1 MKLAIMEFNFS
12 EEQNLLIKTT
22 KSFVKN
28 ELLQHEELLEK
39 TDNLPKEIYQE
50 IKKKSQEV
58 GLYAC
63 NMPTKYEGGG
73 LNAFDLTLVEKELGF
88 ASLALAEIAWRPQN
102 ILMAS
107 TGKLID
113 EYLKP
118 TVKGDRKDCIAMTE
132 PGAGSDLR
140 GMKTNA
146 ILKGGDWIIN
156 GTKHFI
162 SNAHISDYVVLF
174 ASTGKDSND
183 RNLISCFLVDL
194 NLPGVEVAK
203 GYDCVS
209 HRGYVNNIIHFNNCK
224 IPAENILGEKDM
236 GFELINTWLD
246 ATRLTVA
253 ATSVARAQRA
263 FDIAL
268 DWSANRKQ
276 FGKVIGKFQGVSF
289 KLADMAT
296 EIKLANLI
304 LMESAWKIDQGTLTS
319 QDAAMAKLFCTEMVG
334 RVSDQAIQICG
345 GMGLMSEIPLERI
358 WRDARIERIWEGTS
372 EIQRHIISRS
382 LLRPLGA

>member
-1 MKLAIMEFNFS
+1 MEFNLT
-12 EEQNLLIKTT
+12 EEQKLLIKTT
-22 KSFVKN
+22 KSFVEN
-28 ELLQHEELLEK
+28 ELLPHENLLEK
-39 TDNLPKEIYQE
+39 TNNLPKELYQE
-50 IKKKSQEV
+50 IKKKSQEI

-63 NMPTKYEGGG
+63 NMPTEYEGGG

-107 TGKLID
+107 TGKLIE

-118 TVKGDRKDCIAMTE
+118 TIKGDRKDCIAMTE

-146 ILKGGDWIIN
+146 ILKGSDWIIN

-162 SNAHISDYVVLF
+162 SNAHISDFVVLF

-194 NLPGVEVAK
+194 NLPGVEVSK

-209 HRGYVNNIIHFNNCK
+209 HRGYVNNIIHFNECK
-224 IPAENILGEKDM
+224 IPAANILGEKDM

-253 ATSVARAQRA
+253 ATSVSRAERA

-289 KLADMAT
+289 KLADMAMD
-296 EIKLANLI
+296 IKLANLI

-319 QDAAMAKLFCTEMVG
+319 KDAAMAKLFCTEMIG
-334 RVSDQAIQICG
+334 RVSDEAIQICG
-345 GMGLMSEIPLERI
+345 GMGLMEDIPLERI

>member
-1 MKLAIMEFNFS
+1 MEFNLT

-22 KSFVKN
+22 ETFVKT

-39 TDNLPKEIYQE
+39 TNNLPKELYDE
-50 IKKKSQEV
+50 IKQKSIEA

-63 NMPTKYEGGG
+63 NMPVEHGGGG
-73 LNAFDLTLVEKELGF
+73 LNAFDLTLVEKHLGF

-102 ILMAS
+102 ILMACE
-107 TGKLID
+107 GELID
-113 EYLKP
+113 QYLKP
-118 TVKGDRKDCIAMTE
+118 AITGERKDCIAMTE
-132 PGAGSDLR
+132 PEAGSDLR

-146 ILKGGDWIIN
+146 KKDGDDWIIN

-162 SNAHISDYVVLF
+162 SNAHISDFVVLF
-174 ASTGKDSND
+174 ASTGTDEQG
-183 RNLISCFLVDL
+183 RNLLSCFLVDL
-194 NLPGVEVAK
+194 HQKGVEVAK

-209 HRGYVNNIIHFNNCK
+209 HRGYVNNVINFNDCR
-224 IPAENILGEKDM
+224 IPGKNILGEKDK
-236 GFELINTWLD
+236 GFELMNVWLE

-253 ATSVARAQRA
+253 ATSVSRAERA

-296 EIKLANLI
+296 NIKAANLM
-304 LMESAWKIDQGTLTS
+304 LLESAWKIDQKTLSS
-319 QDAAMAKLFCTEMVG
+319 QDAAMTKLFCTEMLG
-334 RVSDQAIQICG
+334 KVSDEAIQICG
-345 GMGLMSEIPLERI
+345 GMGLMSDIPLERI

>member
-1 MKLAIMEFNFS
+1 MDFTFT
-12 EEQNLLIKTT
+12 EEQKLLIETT

-28 ELLQHEELLEK
+28 ELLPHEELLEK
-39 TDNLPKEIYQE
+39 SNNLPKEIYQE
-50 IKKKSQEV
+50 IKEKSQKV

-88 ASLALAEIAWRPQN
+88 ASLALAEVAWRPQN

-107 TGKLID
+107 TGKLIE

-118 TVKGDRKDCIAMTE
+118 TIKGDRKDCIAMTE

-209 HRGYVNNIIHFNNCK
+209 HRGYVNNIIHFNDCK

-253 ATSVARAQRA
+253 ATSVSRAERA

-289 KLADMAT
+289 KLADMAM

-319 QDAAMAKLFCTEMVG
+319 KDAAMAKLFCTEMIG
-334 RVSDQAIQICG
+334 RVSDEAIQICG
-345 GMGLMSEIPLERI
+345 GMGLMADIPLERI

>member
-1 MKLAIMEFNFS
+1 MEFNLT
-12 EEQNLLIKTT
+12 EEQKLLIKTT
-22 KSFVKN
+22 KSFVEN
-28 ELLQHEELLEK
+28 ELLPHENLLEK
-39 TDNLPKEIYQE
+39 TNNLPKELYQE

-63 NMPTKYEGGG
+63 NMPTEYEGGG

-107 TGKLID
+107 TGKLIE

-118 TVKGDRKDCIAMTE
+118 TIKGDRKDCIAMTE

-146 ILKGGDWIIN
+146 ILKGSDWIIN

-162 SNAHISDYVVLF
+162 SNAHISDFVVLF

-194 NLPGVEVAK
+194 NLPGVEVSK

-209 HRGYVNNIIHFNNCK
+209 HRGYVNNIIHFNECK
-224 IPAENILGEKDM
+224 IPAANILGEKDM

-253 ATSVARAQRA
+253 ATSVSRAERA

-289 KLADMAT
+289 KLADMAMD
-296 EIKLANLI
+296 IKLANLI

-319 QDAAMAKLFCTEMVG
+319 KDAAMAKLFCTEMIG
-334 RVSDQAIQICG
+334 RVSDEAIQICG
-345 GMGLMSEIPLERI
+345 GMGLMADIPLERI

>member
-1 MKLAIMEFNFS
+1 MEFNLT
-12 EEQNLLIKTT
+12 EEQKLLIKTT

-28 ELLQHEELLEK
+28 ELLPHEELLEK
-39 TDNLPKEIYQE
+39 TDNLSKELYQE

-63 NMPTKYEGGG
+63 NMPTEYEGGG

-107 TGKLID
+107 TGKLIE

-118 TVKGDRKDCIAMTE
+118 TIKGDRKDCIAMTE

-146 ILKGGDWIIN
+146 ILKGSDWIIN

-162 SNAHISDYVVLF
+162 SNAHISDFVVLF

-194 NLPGVEVAK
+194 NLPGVEVSK

-209 HRGYVNNIIHFNNCK
+209 HRGYVNNIIHFNECK
-224 IPAENILGEKDM
+224 IPAANILGEKDM

-253 ATSVARAQRA
+253 ATSVSRAERA

-289 KLADMAT
+289 KLADMAMD
-296 EIKLANLI
+296 IKLANLI

-319 QDAAMAKLFCTEMVG
+319 KDAAMAKLFCTEMIG
-334 RVSDQAIQICG
+334 RVSDEAIQICG
-345 GMGLMSEIPLERI
+345 GMGLMADIPLERI

>member
-1 MKLAIMEFNFS
+1 MEFNLT
-12 EEQNLLIKTT
+12 EEQKLLIKTT

-28 ELLQHEELLEK
+28 ELLPHEELLEK
-39 TDNLPKEIYQE
+39 TDNLPKELYQE

-63 NMPTKYEGGG
+63 NMPTEYDGGG

-107 TGKLID
+107 TGKLKE

-118 TVKGDRKDCIAMTE
+118 TIKGDRKDCIAMTE

-146 ILKGGDWIIN
+146 ILKGGDWVIN

-162 SNAHISDYVVLF
+162 SNAHISDFVVLF

-194 NLPGVEVAK
+194 NLPGVEVSK
-203 GYDCVS
+203 GYKCVS
-209 HRGYVNNIIHFNNCK
+209 HRGYVNNIIHFNECK
-224 IPAENILGEKDM
+224 IPAANILGEKDM

-253 ATSVARAQRA
+253 ATSVSRAERA

-289 KLADMAT
+289 KLADMAMD
-296 EIKLANLI
+296 IKLANLI

-319 QDAAMAKLFCTEMVG
+319 KDAAMAKLFCSEMIG
-334 RVSDQAIQICG
+334 RVSDEAIQICG
-345 GMGLMSEIPLERI
+345 GMGLMEDIPLERI

>member
-1 MKLAIMEFNFS
+1 MEFNLT
-12 EEQNLLIKTT
+12 EEQILLIKTT
-22 KSFVKN
+22 KSFVEN
-28 ELLQHEELLEK
+28 ELLSHENLLEK
-39 TDNLPKEIYQE
+39 TNNLPKELYQE

-58 GLYAC
+58 GLYSC
-63 NMPTKYEGGG
+63 NMPTEYGGGG

-107 TGKLID
+107 TGKLIE

-118 TVKGDRKDCIAMTE
+118 TIKGDRKDCIAMTE

-146 ILKGGDWIIN
+146 VLKGKDWVIN

-162 SNAHISDYVVLF
+162 SNAHISDFVVLF
-174 ASTGKDSND
+174 ASTGKDTNE

-194 NLPGVEVAK
+194 NLLGVEVSK

-209 HRGYVNNIIHFNNCK
+209 HRGYVNNIIHFNECK

-253 ATSVARAQRA
+253 ATSVSRAERA

-289 KLADMAT
+289 KLADMAMD
-296 EIKLANLI
+296 IKLANLI

-319 QDAAMAKLFCTEMVG
+319 KDAAMAKLFCTEMIG
-334 RVSDQAIQICG
+334 RVSDEAIQICG
-345 GMGLMSEIPLERI
+345 GMGLMADIPLERI

>member
-1 MKLAIMEFNFS
+1 MEFNLS
-12 EEQNLLIKTT
+12 EEQNLLINTT
-22 KSFVKN
+22 KTFVKA

-39 TDNLPKEIYQE
+39 TNNLPKELYDE
-50 IKKKSQEV
+50 IKKKSIEA

-63 NMPTKYEGGG
+63 NMQVENGGGG
-73 LNAFDLTLVEKELGF
+73 LNAFDLTLVEKHLGF

-102 ILMAS
+102 ILMACE
-107 TGKLID
+107 GELID
-113 EYLKP
+113 QYLKP
-118 TVKGDRKDCIAMTE
+118 AITGERKDCIAMTE
-132 PGAGSDLR
+132 PEAGSDLR

-146 ILKGGDWIIN
+146 KKDGDDWVIN

-162 SNAHISDYVVLF
+162 SNAHISDFVVLF
-174 ASTGKDSND
+174 ASTGTDEQG
-183 RNLISCFLVDL
+183 RNLLSCFLVDL
-194 NLPGVEVAK
+194 HQKGVEVAK

-209 HRGYVNNIIHFNNCK
+209 HRGYVNNVINFNDCR
-224 IPAENILGEKDM
+224 IPGKNILGEKDK
-236 GFELINTWLD
+236 GFELMNVWLE

-253 ATSVARAQRA
+253 ATSVSRAERA

-296 EIKLANLI
+296 NIKAANLM
-304 LMESAWKIDQGTLTS
+304 LLESAWKIDQKTLSS
-319 QDAAMAKLFCTEMVG
+319 QDAAMTKLFCTEMLG
-334 RVSDQAIQICG
+334 KVSDEAIQICG
-345 GMGLMSEIPLERI
+345 GMGLMSDIPLERI

>member
-1 MKLAIMEFNFS
+1 MNFDLS
-12 EEQNLLIKTT
+12 EEQNLLINTT
-22 KSFVKN
+22 KSFVKD
-28 ELLQHEELLEK
+28 ELLQHEEILEK
-39 TDNLPKEIYQE
+39 TNNLPKELYDE
-50 IKKKSQEV
+50 IKKKSIKA

-63 NMPTKYEGGG
+63 NMPTEYGGGG
-73 LNAFDLTLVEKELGF
+73 LNAFDLTLVEKHLGF
-88 ASLALAEIAWRPQN
+88 ASLALAEISWRPQN
-102 ILMAS
+102 ILMACE
-107 TGKLID
+107 GELID

-118 TVKGDRKDCIAMTE
+118 AITGERKDCIAMTE

-140 GMKTNA
+140 GMKTKAVKDGN
-146 ILKGGDWIIN
+146 DWVIN

-162 SNAHISDYVVLF
+162 SNAHISDFVVLF
-174 ASTGKDSND
+174 ASTGQDDNG
-183 RNLISCFLVDL
+183 RNLLSCFLVDL
-194 NLPGVEVAK
+194 KQKGVEVAK

-209 HRGYVNNIIHFNNCK
+209 HRGYVNNILHFNDCR
-224 IPAENILGEKDM
+224 IPAKNILGEKDK
-236 GFELINTWLD
+236 GFELMNVWLE

-253 ATSVARAQRA
+253 ATSVSRAERA

-296 EIKLANLI
+296 EIKLANLM

-319 QDAAMAKLFCTEMVG
+319 KDAAMTKLFCSEMVG
-334 RVSDQAIQICG
+334 RVSDEAIQICG
-345 GMGLMSEIPLERI
+345 GMGLMSDIPLERI

>member
-1 MKLAIMEFNFS
+1 MEFNLT
-12 EEQNLLIKTT
+12 EEQKLLIKTT

-28 ELLQHEELLEK
+28 ELLPHEELLEK
-39 TDNLPKEIYQE
+39 TDNLPKELYQE
-50 IKKKSQEV
+50 IKKKSQEI

-63 NMPTKYEGGG
+63 NMPTEYDGGG

-107 TGKLID
+107 TGKLIE

-118 TVKGDRKDCIAMTE
+118 TIKGDRKDCIAMTE

-162 SNAHISDYVVLF
+162 SNAHISDFVVLF

-194 NLPGVEVAK
+194 NLPGVEVSK
-203 GYDCVS
+203 GYKCVS
-209 HRGYVNNIIHFNNCK
+209 HRGYVNNIIHFNECK
-224 IPAENILGEKDM
+224 IPAANILGEKDM

-253 ATSVARAQRA
+253 ATSVSRAERA

-289 KLADMAT
+289 KLADMAMD
-296 EIKLANLI
+296 IKLANLI

-319 QDAAMAKLFCTEMVG
+319 KDAAMAKLFCTEMIG
-334 RVSDQAIQICG
+334 RVSDEAIQICG
-345 GMGLMSEIPLERI
+345 GMGLMADIPLERI

>member
-1 MKLAIMEFNFS
+1 MNFTLS
-12 EEQNLLIKTT
+12 DEQNLLINTT
-22 KSFVKN
+22 KSFVKE

-39 TDNLPKEIYQE
+39 TNNLPKELYDE
-50 IKKKSQEV
+50 IKQKSIKA

-63 NMPTKYEGGG
+63 NMPTEYGGGG
-73 LNAFDLTLVEKELGF
+73 LNAFDLTLVEKHLGF
-88 ASLALAEIAWRPQN
+88 ASLALAEISWRPQN
-102 ILMAS
+102 ILMACE
-107 TGKLID
+107 GELIE

-118 TVKGDRKDCIAMTE
+118 AITGDRKDCIAMTE

-140 GMKTNA
+140 GMKTKAVKDGN
-146 ILKGGDWIIN
+146 DWVIN

-162 SNAHISDYVVLF
+162 SNAHISDFVVLF
-174 ASTGKDSND
+174 ASTGQDDNG
-183 RNLISCFLVDL
+183 RNLLSCFLVDL
-194 NLPGVEVAK
+194 KQKGVEVAK

-209 HRGYVNNIIHFNNCK
+209 HRGYVNNILHFNDCR
-224 IPAENILGEKDM
+224 IPAKNILGEKDK
-236 GFELINTWLD
+236 GFELMNVWLE

-253 ATSVARAQRA
+253 ATSVSRAERA

-296 EIKLANLI
+296 EIKLANLM
-304 LMESAWKIDQGTLTS
+304 LMESAWKIDQKTLTS
-319 QDAAMAKLFCTEMVG
+319 QDAAMTKLFCTEMLS
-334 RVSDQAIQICG
+334 RVSDEAIQICG
-345 GMGLMSEIPLERI
+345 GMGLMSDIPLERI
-358 WRDARIERIWEGTS
+358 WRDARIEKIWEGTS

>member
-1 MKLAIMEFNFS
+1 MEFNLT
-12 EEQNLLIKTT
+12 EEQKLLIKTT
-22 KSFVKN
+22 KSFVEN
-28 ELLQHEELLEK
+28 ELLPHENLLEK
-39 TDNLPKEIYQE
+39 TNNLPKELYQE
-50 IKKKSQEV
+50 IKKKSQKV

-63 NMPTKYEGGG
+63 NMPTEYEGGG

-107 TGKLID
+107 TGKLIE

-118 TVKGDRKDCIAMTE
+118 TIKGDRKDCIAMTE

-146 ILKGGDWIIN
+146 ILKGSDWIIN

-162 SNAHISDYVVLF
+162 SNAHISDFVVLF
-174 ASTGKDSND
+174 ASTSKDSNN

-194 NLPGVEVAK
+194 NLPGVEVSK

-209 HRGYVNNIIHFNNCK
+209 HRGYVNNIIHFNECK
-224 IPAENILGEKDM
+224 IPAANILGKKDM

-253 ATSVARAQRA
+253 ATSVSRAERA

-289 KLADMAT
+289 KLADMAMD
-296 EIKLANLI
+296 IKLANLI

-319 QDAAMAKLFCTEMVG
+319 KDAAMAKLFCTEMIG
-334 RVSDQAIQICG
+334 RVSDEAIQICG
-345 GMGLMSEIPLERI
+345 GMGLMADIPLERI

>member
-1 MKLAIMEFNFS
+1 MNFDLS
-12 EEQNLLIKTT
+12 EEQNLLINTT
-22 KSFVKN
+22 KSFVKD
-28 ELLQHEELLEK
+28 ELLQHEEILEK
-39 TDNLPKEIYQE
+39 TNNLPKELYDE
-50 IKKKSQEV
+50 IKKKSIKA

-63 NMPTKYEGGG
+63 NMPTEYGGGG
-73 LNAFDLTLVEKELGF
+73 LNAFDLTLVEKHLGF
-88 ASLALAEIAWRPQN
+88 ASLALAEISWRPQN
-102 ILMAS
+102 ILMACE
-107 TGKLID
+107 GELID

-118 TVKGDRKDCIAMTE
+118 AITGERKDCIAMTE

-140 GMKTNA
+140 GMKTKAVKDGN
-146 ILKGGDWIIN
+146 DWVIN

-162 SNAHISDYVVLF
+162 SNAHISDFVVLF
-174 ASTGKDSND
+174 ASTGQDDNG
-183 RNLISCFLVDL
+183 RNLLSCFLVDL
-194 NLPGVEVAK
+194 KQKGVEVAK

-209 HRGYVNNIIHFNNCK
+209 HRGYVNNILHFNDCR
-224 IPAENILGEKDM
+224 IPAKNILGAKDK
-236 GFELINTWLD
+236 GFELMNVWLE

-253 ATSVARAQRA
+253 ATSVSRAERA

-296 EIKLANLI
+296 EIKLANLM

-319 QDAAMAKLFCTEMVG
+319 KDAAMTKLFCSEMVG
-334 RVSDQAIQICG
+334 RVSDEAIQICG
-345 GMGLMSEIPLERI
+345 GMGLMSDIPLERI

>member
-1 MKLAIMEFNFS
+1 MEFNLS
-12 EEQNLLIKTT
+12 EEQNLLINTT
-22 KSFVKN
+22 KSFVKA

-39 TDNLPKEIYQE
+39 TNNLPKELYDE
-50 IKKKSQEV
+50 IKKKSIEA

-63 NMPTKYEGGG
+63 NMPVEHGGGG
-73 LNAFDLTLVEKELGF
+73 LNAFDLTLVEKHLGF

-102 ILMAS
+102 ILMACE
-107 TGKLID
+107 GELID
-113 EYLKP
+113 QYLKP
-118 TVKGDRKDCIAMTE
+118 AITGERKDCIAMTE
-132 PGAGSDLR
+132 PEAGSDLR

-146 ILKGGDWIIN
+146 KKDGDDWVIN

-162 SNAHISDYVVLF
+162 SNAHNSDFVVLF
-174 ASTGKDSND
+174 ASTGTDEQG
-183 RNLISCFLVDL
+183 RNLLSCFLVDL
-194 NLPGVEVAK
+194 HQKGVEVAK

-209 HRGYVNNIIHFNNCK
+209 HRGYVNNVINFNDCR
-224 IPAENILGEKDM
+224 IPGKNILGEKDK
-236 GFELINTWLD
+236 GFELMNVWLE

-253 ATSVARAQRA
+253 ATSVSRAERA

-296 EIKLANLI
+296 NIKAANLM
-304 LMESAWKIDQGTLTS
+304 LLESAWKIDQKTLSS
-319 QDAAMAKLFCTEMVG
+319 QDAAMTKLFCTEMLG
-334 RVSDQAIQICG
+334 KVSDEAIQICG
-345 GMGLMSEIPLERI
+345 GMGLMSDIPLERI

>member
-1 MKLAIMEFNFS
+1 MEFNLT
-12 EEQNLLIKTT
+12 EEQILLIKTT
-22 KSFVKN
+22 KSFVEN
-28 ELLQHEELLEK
+28 ELLPHENLLEK
-39 TDNLPKEIYQE
+39 TNNLPKELYQE

-58 GLYAC
+58 GLYSC
-63 NMPTKYEGGG
+63 NMPTEYEGGG

-107 TGKLID
+107 TGKLIE

-118 TVKGDRKDCIAMTE
+118 TIKGNRKDCIAMTE

-146 ILKGGDWIIN
+146 ILKGGDWVIN

-162 SNAHISDYVVLF
+162 SNAHISDFVVLF
-174 ASTGKDSND
+174 ASTGKDVNE

-194 NLPGVEVAK
+194 NLTGVEVSK

-209 HRGYVNNIIHFNNCK
+209 HRGYVNNIIHFNDCK

-253 ATSVARAQRA
+253 ATSVSRAERA

-289 KLADMAT
+289 KLADMAMD
-296 EIKLANLI
+296 IKLANLI

-319 QDAAMAKLFCTEMVG
+319 KDAAMAKLFCTEMIG
-334 RVSDQAIQICG
+334 RVSDEAIQICG
-345 GMGLMSEIPLERI
+345 GMGLMADIPLERI

>member
-1 MKLAIMEFNFS
+1 MDFTFT
-12 EEQNLLIKTT
+12 EEQKLLIETT

-28 ELLQHEELLEK
+28 ELLPHEELLEK
-39 TDNLPKEIYQE
+39 SNNLPKEIYQE
-50 IKKKSQEV
+50 IKEKSQKV

-88 ASLALAEIAWRPQN
+88 ASLALAEVTWRPQN

-107 TGKLID
+107 TGKLIE

-118 TVKGDRKDCIAMTE
+118 TIKGDRKDCIAMTE

-209 HRGYVNNIIHFNNCK
+209 HRGYVNNIIHFNDCK

-253 ATSVARAQRA
+253 ATSVSRAERA

-289 KLADMAT
+289 KLADMAM

-319 QDAAMAKLFCTEMVG
+319 KDAAMAKLFCTEMIG
-334 RVSDQAIQICG
+334 RVSDEAIQICG
-345 GMGLMSEIPLERI
+345 GMGLMADIPLERI

>member
-1 MKLAIMEFNFS
+1 MNFNLS
-12 EEQNLLIKTT
+12 EEQNLLINTT
-22 KSFVKN
+22 KSFVKE

-39 TDNLPKEIYQE
+39 TNNLPKELYDE
-50 IKKKSQEV
+50 IKQKSIKA

-63 NMPTKYEGGG
+63 NMPTEYGGGG
-73 LNAFDLTLVEKELGF
+73 LNAFDLTLVEKHLGF
-88 ASLALAEIAWRPQN
+88 ASLALAEISWRPQN
-102 ILMAS
+102 ILMACE
-107 TGKLID
+107 GELIE

-118 TVKGDRKDCIAMTE
+118 AITGDRKDCIAMTE
-132 PGAGSDLR
+132 PDAGSDLR
-140 GMKTNA
+140 GMKTKAVKDGN
-146 ILKGGDWIIN
+146 DWVIN

-162 SNAHISDYVVLF
+162 SNAHISDFVVLF
-174 ASTGKDSND
+174 ASTGQDDNG
-183 RNLISCFLVDL
+183 RNLLSCFLVDL
-194 NLPGVEVAK
+194 KQKGVEVAK

-209 HRGYVNNIIHFNNCK
+209 HRGYVNNILHFNDCR
-224 IPAENILGEKDM
+224 IPAKNILGEKDK
-236 GFELINTWLD
+236 GFELMNVWLE

-253 ATSVARAQRA
+253 ATSVSRAERA

-296 EIKLANLI
+296 EIKLANLM
-304 LMESAWKIDQGTLTS
+304 LMESAWKIDQKTLTS
-319 QDAAMAKLFCTEMVG
+319 QDAAMTKLFCTEMLS
-334 RVSDQAIQICG
+334 RVSDEAIQICG
-345 GMGLMSEIPLERI
+345 GMGLMSDIPLERI

>member
-1 MKLAIMEFNFS
+1 MEFNLS
-12 EEQNLLIKTT
+12 EEQNLLIDTT
-22 KSFVKN
+22 KSFVKA

-39 TDNLPKEIYQE
+39 TNKLPKELYDE
-50 IKKKSQEV
+50 IKQKSIKA

-63 NMPTKYEGGG
+63 NMPTEHGGGG
-73 LNAFDLTLVEKELGF
+73 LNAFDLTLVEKHLGF

-102 ILMAS
+102 ILMACE
-107 TGKLID
+107 GELVD

-118 TVKGDRKDCIAMTE
+118 AITGERKDCIAMTE
-132 PGAGSDLR
+132 PEAGSDLR

-146 ILKGGDWIIN
+146 KKDGDDWIIN

-162 SNAHISDYVVLF
+162 SNAHISDFVVLF
-174 ASTGKDSND
+174 ASTGTDEQG
-183 RNLISCFLVDL
+183 RNLLSCFLVDL
-194 NLPGVEVAK
+194 HQKGVEVAK

-209 HRGYVNNIIHFNNCK
+209 HRGYVNNVINFNDCR
-224 IPAENILGEKDM
+224 IPGKNILGEKDK
-236 GFELINTWLD
+236 GFELMNVWLE

-253 ATSVARAQRA
+253 ATSVSRAERA

-296 EIKLANLI
+296 NIKAANLM
-304 LMESAWKIDQGTLTS
+304 LLESAWKIDQNTLSS
-319 QDAAMAKLFCTEMVG
+319 QDAAMTKLFCTEMLG
-334 RVSDQAIQICG
+334 KVSDEAIQICG
-345 GMGLMSEIPLERI
+345 GMGLMSDIPLERI

>member
-1 MKLAIMEFNFS
+1 MEFNLT
-12 EEQNLLIKTT
+12 EEQKILIETT

-28 ELLQHEELLEK
+28 ELLPHEELLEK
-39 TDNLPKEIYQE
+39 TENLSKELYQE

-63 NMPTKYEGGG
+63 NMPAEYDGGG

-107 TGKLID
+107 TGKLIE

-118 TVKGDRKDCIAMTE
+118 TIKGDRKDCIAMTE

-162 SNAHISDYVVLF
+162 SNAHISDFVVLF

-194 NLPGVEVAK
+194 NLPGVEVSK
-203 GYDCVS
+203 GYKCVS
-209 HRGYVNNIIHFNNCK
+209 HRGYINNIIHFNECK
-224 IPAENILGEKDM
+224 IPAANILGEKDM

-253 ATSVARAQRA
+253 ATSVSRAERA

-289 KLADMAT
+289 KLADMAMD
-296 EIKLANLI
+296 IKLANLI

-319 QDAAMAKLFCTEMVG
+319 KDAAMAKLFCTEMIG
-334 RVSDQAIQICG
+334 RVSDEAIQICG
-345 GMGLMSEIPLERI
+345 GMGLMADIPLERI

>member
-1 MKLAIMEFNFS
+1 MEFNLT
-12 EEQNLLIKTT
+12 EEQKLLIKTT
-22 KSFVKN
+22 KSFVEN
-28 ELLQHEELLEK
+28 ELLPHENLLEK
-39 TDNLPKEIYQE
+39 TNNLPKELYQE

-63 NMPTKYEGGG
+63 NMPTEYEGGG

-107 TGKLID
+107 TGKLIE

-118 TVKGDRKDCIAMTE
+118 TIKGDRKDCIAMTE

-146 ILKGGDWIIN
+146 ILKGSDWIIN

-162 SNAHISDYVVLF
+162 SNAHISDFVVLF

-194 NLPGVEVAK
+194 NLPGVEVSK

-209 HRGYVNNIIHFNNCK
+209 HRGYVNNIIHFNECK
-224 IPAENILGEKDM
+224 IPAANILGKKDM

-253 ATSVARAQRA
+253 ATSVSRAERA

-276 FGKVIGKFQGVSF
+276 FGKVIGKFQGVSL
-289 KLADMAT
+289 KLADMAMD
-296 EIKLANLI
+296 IKLANLI

-319 QDAAMAKLFCTEMVG
+319 KDAAMAKLFCTEMIG
-334 RVSDQAIQICG
+334 RVSDEAIQICG
-345 GMGLMSEIPLERI
+345 GMGLMADIPLERI